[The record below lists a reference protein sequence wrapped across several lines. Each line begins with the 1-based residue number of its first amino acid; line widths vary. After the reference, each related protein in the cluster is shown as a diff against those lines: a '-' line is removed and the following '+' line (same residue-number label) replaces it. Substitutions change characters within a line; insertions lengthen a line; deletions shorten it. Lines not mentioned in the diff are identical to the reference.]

1 MKMPQNDTPLMQV
14 TDIPIALGILSRF
27 PVEVS
32 QEAAQK
38 RAASAAWAYPIAGA
52 AIGFAAVLAG
62 WAAMAFGLP
71 NVAVAGVV
79 LATLIMVT
87 GAMHED
93 GLADTFDGL
102 WGGHTRER
110 RLEIMKD
117 SHVGAYGVLA
127 LAVSGL
133 VRFGLILSLI
143 ASGHLWAII
152 ATCAMSRAPMALL
165 MAKMEP
171 ARSMGLSHSVGR
183 PRLETALLA
192 VLIALLIGFLFLG
205 GTILHGVL
213 LAAIA
218 VGALAWIAEK
228 KIGGQTG
235 DILGTSQQLT
245 EIAFLAA
252 VVSALPA

>member
-1 MKMPQNDTPLMQV
+1 MPQNDTPLLQA
-14 TDIPIALGILSRF
+14 TDILIAIGILSRF
-27 PVEVS
+27 PVEVNL
-32 QEAAQK
+32 EAAQK
-38 RAASAAWAYPIAGA
+38 RAAAAVWAYPIAGA

-62 WAAMAFGLP
+62 WVAMAFGLP
-71 NVAVAGVV
+71 DVAVTGVV

-93 GLADTFDGL
+93 GLADTFDGF
-102 WGGHTRER
+102 WGGYTRER

-133 VRFGLILSLI
+133 VRFGLILSLV
-143 ASGHLWAII
+143 AAGHLWALI
-152 ATCAMSRAPMALL
+152 AISAASRAPMTLL
-165 MAKMEP
+165 MAKMDA
-171 ARSMGLSHSVGR
+171 ARSTGLSHSVGH
-183 PRLETALLA
+183 PRIETALLA
-192 VLIALLIGFLFLG
+192 ILIALLIGVLFLG
-205 GTILHGVL
+205 GTVLHGVL
-213 LAAIA
+213 LTLIA
-218 VGALAWIAEK
+218 VGALAWIAIQ

-235 DILGTSQQLT
+235 DILGASQQFS